1 MFELTDK
8 EFEFYLNNAY
18 FRCACENAFRN
29 GFTKEQALSEL
40 CIHLLK
46 EKEAQQEEML
56 NQIMNS
62 SVGFIPS
69 FEREAKN
76 NG

>member
-1 MFELTDK
+1 MFDLTDK

-18 FRCACENAFRN
+18 FRCACENAFIN

-46 EKEAQQEEML
+46 EKETQQEGML

-62 SVGFIPS
+62 SVGLIPS
-69 FEREAKN
+69 FKEDGE
-76 NG
+76 